1 MDDRA
6 QTQDQA
12 TEPTTSQPETLDE
25 ALGSGE
31 LIGEIEASLGSEE
44 ATVAPLELS
53 DLTENP
59 TLGSSSVRDL
69 DLLSDVDVEVSV
81 EFGRVGIPVR
91 QLLQLRRGSLVELA
105 RRPEQQVTVLA
116 NGKPIALGDIVVVDD
131 QVGVHIVELIDPDAP
146 VAPVPP
152 PRQVEIVHEPDAAA
166 TDDGSEAADGDA
178 DAQPDPGA
186 EPEAEA

>member
-1 MDDRA
+1 MMDD
-6 QTQDQA
+6 QA
-12 TEPTTSQPETLDE
+12 IDTAAATDQPETLDE
-25 ALGSGE
+25 ALGNGE
-31 LIGEIEASLGSEE
+31 LIDEIESSLGSAET
-44 ATVAPLELS
+44 TVAPLELG
-53 DLTENP
+53 DLTGNP
-59 TLGSSSVRDL
+59 TLGSSTVRDL

-146 VAPVPP
+146 VDPVPP
-152 PRQVEIVHEPDAAA
+152 PRQVELVDDEIDAAF
-166 TDDGSEAADGDA
+166 GAADAEGAAGA
-178 DAQPDPGA
+178 DPAPAEAQPEAGA
-186 EPEAEA
+186 